1 MDSDW
6 NLSAQDWTV
15 MSRCNRAAEMLFP
28 YSSRQAE
35 AWSLWAFK
43 QFRMAGQS
51 PEELRDIRC
60 PRIKELHQRRPPKT
74 FPSR

>member
-1 MDSDW
+1 LNSDW
-6 NLSAQDWTV
+6 NLGADEWAL

-43 QFRMAGQS
+43 QFRSTGRT
-51 PEELRDIRC
+51 PEQLRDSRC
-60 PRIKELHQRRPPKT
+60 PGIKELYNRRPPK
-74 FPSR
+74 F